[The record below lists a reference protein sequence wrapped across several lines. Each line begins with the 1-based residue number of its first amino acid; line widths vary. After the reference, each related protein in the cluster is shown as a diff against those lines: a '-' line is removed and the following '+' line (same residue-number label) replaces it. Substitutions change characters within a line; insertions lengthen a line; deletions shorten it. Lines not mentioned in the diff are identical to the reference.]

1 VDSLVVVR
9 IGSLE
14 LQNDLSPSGW
24 VIDQIHDFATDVG
37 SVIPDGFEAY
47 ARLFHPAI
55 RIVDGEE
62 VTVRW
67 SEIAAANGRT
77 VHPEMQW
84 PHISGVWEHSG
95 ENSPGLWDLEPDV
108 GTMPRRYTDRLRDL
122 LAQYTSTSDRVW
134 FCVWDGFGD
143 LKILPGGSAL
153 LTSGPPGGKRRRAQ
167 QPPPA
172 PTLHLPNRAYY
183 LLSGPIGGIG
193 ESMCEEPHWQSTNL
207 LWPEDRAWCVATEID
222 FAWTYIGGG
231 TALIQALINDP
242 ALEAMPTQIHHGITY
257 EADRIN
263 PPPARP

>member
-1 VDSLVVVR
+1 VDSLVAVR
-9 IGSLE
+9 IGSLV
-14 LQNDLSPSGW
+14 LQNDLSPAGW
-24 VIDQIHDFATDVG
+24 IIDQIHGFATDVG
-37 SVIPDGFEAY
+37 SVIPQGFEAY

-55 RIVDGEE
+55 RIVNGEE

-67 SEIAAANGRT
+67 SEIAAAGGRT

-84 PHISGVWEHSG
+84 PHVSGMWEGSG

-108 GTMPRRYTDRLRDL
+108 GSLPRRYTDRLRDL

-143 LKILPGGSAL
+143 LKIRPGGSAL
-153 LTSGPPGGKRRRAQ
+153 LTSGPPGRKRRPVQ
-167 QPPPA
+167 QSPA
-172 PTLHLPNRAYY
+172 PTLQLPNRAYY

-193 ESMCEEPHWQSTNL
+193 ESMGEEPHWQSANL
-207 LWPEDRAWCVATEID
+207 IWPEDRAWCVATEID